1 MARESRPAR
10 RAAAAD
16 APVAEALAR
25 VLGTTTSL
33 AQLTQGAH
41 WNIEGESF
49 FDSLTFRS
57 DGKVDVV
64 LVGVRHEG
72 AYEAESGGV
81 TITAPNG
88 ERTSLTLGSNGCL
101 THPIAGTYC
110 LATSR

>member
-1 MARESRPAR
+1 MGFTASAL
-10 RAAAAD
+10 
-16 APVAEALAR
+16 VICALATACGGSG
-25 VLGTTTSL
+25 V
-33 AQLTQGAH
+33 QGEY
-41 WNIEGESF
+41 IGKEGESF